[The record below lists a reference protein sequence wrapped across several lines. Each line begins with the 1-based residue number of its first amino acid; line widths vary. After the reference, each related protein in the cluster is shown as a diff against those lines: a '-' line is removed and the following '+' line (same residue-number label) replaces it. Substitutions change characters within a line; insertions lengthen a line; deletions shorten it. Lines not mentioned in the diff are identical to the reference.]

1 MALNYADGICAAMRR
16 PPGHY
21 TPDRKRKAMRTGFNI
36 QTQWGTKQI
45 IVFCGELRDL
55 PDAYDILVCSA
66 FWRDYFASRSSLI
79 GALWWDYGVSVEA
92 LSRDPELDLKDLGV
106 WVSHR
111 LGQPM
116 FDRIACVEM
125 RHAYGQPMGR
135 DDLRDLYDTLFF
147 SLKKCDQRGIKVR
160 SAAMHVLG
168 TGNQRIP
175 LKTSLMPL
183 LTESISAL
191 KNMRDLRTITFF
203 DRNQNKCDEITDII
217 RSCAPETG
225 ASMAFISYSHK
236 DHAVANCI
244 ANGLESKGVKSW
256 IDHRMIRN
264 SDYAE
269 DIVKGISNSQAFLI
283 LVSEHS
289 MRSNDVLRE
298 VRNASV
304 YADKDMLKI
313 WPVLLQ
319 RVQYPEKFAYYLAGL
334 DYIDISA
341 PPVEEKAM
349 ELCGLIQRK
358 ITAEEARGK

>member
-1 MALNYADGICAAMRR
+1 
-16 PPGHY
+16 
-21 TPDRKRKAMRTGFNI
+21 MRTEFNI
-36 QTQWGTKQI
+36 QTQWGTKRI
-45 IVFCGELRDL
+45 IVFCGELREMQDEH
-55 PDAYDILVCSA
+55 DILVCSA
-66 FWRDYFASRSSLI
+66 FWRDYYASRTSLI
-79 GALWWDYGVSVEA
+79 GSLWWDYGISVEA

-125 RHAYGQPMGR
+125 RHTYGQPMRR

-147 SLKKCDQRGIKVR
+147 SLKKCVQRGISVR
-160 SAAMHVLG
+160 SVAMHVLG
-168 TGNQRIP
+168 TGNQGIP

-191 KNMRDLRTITFF
+191 KNMRDLRSITFF
-203 DRNQNKCDEITDII
+203 DRNQHKCDEIVDAILNCT
-217 RSCAPETG
+217 PGTG
-225 ASMAFISYSHK
+225 TSMAFISYSHK
-236 DHAVANCI
+236 DCAVANCI
-244 ANGLESKGVKSW
+244 ANGLESKGIKPW

-283 LVSEHS
+283 LVSENS
-289 MRSNDVLRE
+289 MHSNDVLRE

-304 YADKDMLKI
+304 YADRDMLRI

-334 DYIDISA
+334 DYVDISV

-349 ELCGLIQRK
+349 ELCDVIRRK
-358 ITAEEARGK
+358 ITMEEAGGE